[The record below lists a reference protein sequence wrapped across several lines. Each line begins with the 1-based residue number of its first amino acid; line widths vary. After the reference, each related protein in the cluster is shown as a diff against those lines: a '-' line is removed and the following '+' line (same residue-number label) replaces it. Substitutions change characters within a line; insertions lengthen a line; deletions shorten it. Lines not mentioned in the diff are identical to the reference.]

1 MLETIIET
9 LIIMGWLGI
18 VLIILAFVNILTGTL
33 VNIWSGKEK
42 FNGKKMAQGITK
54 VIAFYVCAVFVAVAA
69 SLLPSINT
77 MITNAF
83 QVQLLTD
90 ELLNT
95 FSSIAVLGVVI
106 STIVVHAKK
115 AIIGIGELATLSSKT
130 NDGEEKVDE

>member
-1 MLETIIET
+1 MLETLIQT

-18 VLIILAFVNILTGTL
+18 VLVILAFVNILTGTL
-33 VNIWSGKEK
+33 VNIWSGKEE
-42 FNGKKMAQGITK
+42 FSGKKMAQGIAK
-54 VIAFYVCAVFVAVAA
+54 VLAFYICAVFVAVAA

-115 AIIGIGELATLSSKT
+115 AIIGIGELSTLSSGDNK
-130 NDGEEKVDE
+130 KVDE

>member
-1 MLETIIET
+1 MLETVMQT

-18 VLIILAFVNILTGTL
+18 VLIILAFVNIVTGTL
-33 VNIWSGKEK
+33 VNIWSGKEE
-42 FNGKKMAQGITK
+42 FNGRKMAQGIIK
-54 VIAFYVCAVFVAVAA
+54 VIAFYICAIFVAIAA

-95 FSSIAVLGVVI
+95 FSSIAVLSVVI

-115 AIIGIGELATLSSKT
+115 AIFGIKDLAELSA
-130 NDGEEKVDE
+130 NEEKVN

>member
-1 MLETIIET
+1 MLETMLET
-9 LIIMGWLGI
+9 LTIMGWLGI
-18 VLIILAFVNILTGTL
+18 VLIILAFVNIVTGTL

-42 FNGKKMAQGITK
+42 FSGKKMAQGITK
-54 VIAFYVCAVFVAVAA
+54 VIAFYICAVFVAVAA

-115 AIIGIGELATLSSKT
+115 AVVGIGELAALSSKT
-130 NDGEEKVDE
+130 EDTKVDE

>member
-1 MLETIIET
+1 MLETLMQT

-18 VLIILAFVNILTGTL
+18 VLVILAFVNILTGTL
-33 VNIWSGKEK
+33 VNIWSGKEE
-42 FNGKKMAQGITK
+42 FSGKKMAQGITK
-54 VIAFYVCAVFVAVAA
+54 VLAFYICAVFVAVAA

-106 STIVVHAKK
+106 STIIVHAKK
-115 AIIGIGELATLSSKT
+115 AITGIGELANLSSGNSK
-130 NDGEEKVDE
+130 KVDE

>member
-1 MLETIIET
+1 MLETVIQT
-9 LIIMGWLGI
+9 LTIMGWLGI
-18 VLIILAFVNILTGTL
+18 VLVILAFVNILTGTL

-42 FNGKKMAQGITK
+42 FSGTKMGQGIIK
-54 VIAFYVCAVFVAVAA
+54 VVAFYVCAVFVAIAA

-106 STIVVHAKK
+106 STIAVHAKK
-115 AIIGIGELATLSSKT
+115 ALIGISELATLSSGDNK
-130 NDGEEKVDE
+130 KVDE

>member
-1 MLETIIET
+1 MLETLMQT

-18 VLIILAFVNILTGTL
+18 VLVILAFVNILTGTL
-33 VNIWSGKEK
+33 VNIWSGKEE
-42 FNGKKMAQGITK
+42 FSGKKMAQGITK
-54 VIAFYVCAVFVAVAA
+54 VLAFYICAVFVAVAA

-115 AIIGIGELATLSSKT
+115 AIGGIGELAALSSGDNK
-130 NDGEEKVDE
+130 KVDE

>member
-1 MLETIIET
+1 MLETIMQT
-9 LIIMGWLGI
+9 LTIMGWLGI
-18 VLIILAFVNILTGTL
+18 VLVILAFVNILTGTL

-42 FNGKKMAQGITK
+42 FDGKKMAQGIIK
-54 VIAFYVCAVFVAVAA
+54 VVAFYICSVFVAIAA

-77 MITNAF
+77 MITEGF
-83 QVQLLTD
+83 GVQLLTD

-115 AIIGIGELATLSSKT
+115 AIIGISDLANLSHEDIKKL
-130 NDGEEKVDE
+130 DQE

>member
-1 MLETIIET
+1 MLETLIQT

-18 VLIILAFVNILTGTL
+18 VLVILAFVNILTGTL
-33 VNIWSGKEK
+33 VNIWSGKEE
-42 FNGKKMAQGITK
+42 FSGKKMAQGITK
-54 VIAFYVCAVFVAVAA
+54 VLAFYICAVFVAVAA

-115 AIIGIGELATLSSKT
+115 AISGIGELAALSSGDNKKA
-130 NDGEEKVDE
+130 DK

>member
-1 MLETIIET
+1 MLETLMQT

-18 VLIILAFVNILTGTL
+18 VLVILAFVNILTGTL
-33 VNIWSGKEK
+33 VNIWSGKEE
-42 FNGKKMAQGITK
+42 FSGKKMAQGITK
-54 VIAFYVCAVFVAVAA
+54 VLAFYICAVFVAVAA

-115 AIIGIGELATLSSKT
+115 AIGGIGELAALSSGDNK
-130 NDGEEKVDE
+130 KADE

>member
-1 MLETIIET
+1 MLETIMQT
-9 LIIMGWLGI
+9 LTIMGWLGI
-18 VLIILAFVNILTGTL
+18 VLVILAFVNILTGTL

-42 FNGKKMAQGITK
+42 FDGKKMAQGIIK
-54 VIAFYVCAVFVAVAA
+54 VIAFYICSVFVAIAA

-77 MITNAF
+77 MITEGF
-83 QVQLLTD
+83 GVQLLTD

-115 AIIGIGELATLSSKT
+115 AIIGISDLANLSHEDIKKL
-130 NDGEEKVDE
+130 DQE

>member
-1 MLETIIET
+1 MLETVIET
-9 LIIMGWLGI
+9 LTIMGWLGI
-18 VLIILAFVNILTGTL
+18 VLVILAFVNILTGTL

-42 FNGKKMAQGITK
+42 FSGTKMGQGIIK
-54 VIAFYVCAVFVAVAA
+54 VVAFYVCAVFVAIAA

-106 STIVVHAKK
+106 STIAVHAKK
-115 AIIGIGELATLSSKT
+115 ALIGIGELATLSS
-130 NDGEEKVDE
+130 GENKKVDE

>member
-1 MLETIIET
+1 MLETVIET
-9 LIIMGWLGI
+9 LTIMGWLGI

-42 FNGKKMAQGITK
+42 FNGNKMVQGIIK
-54 VIAFYVCAVFVAVAA
+54 VLAFYVCAVFVAIAA

-95 FSSIAVLGVVI
+95 FSSISVLGVVI

-115 AIIGIGELATLSSKT
+115 AIVGIGELASLSSKE
-130 NDGEEKVDE
+130 NEKVDE